1 MVRPERGEGG
11 LPSVV
16 SAIAQWAKREAL
28 AKEGRFLLDESH
40 GREVG
45 RPTKDKN

>member
-11 LPSVV
+11 LSFV
-16 SAIAQWAKREAL
+16 AL